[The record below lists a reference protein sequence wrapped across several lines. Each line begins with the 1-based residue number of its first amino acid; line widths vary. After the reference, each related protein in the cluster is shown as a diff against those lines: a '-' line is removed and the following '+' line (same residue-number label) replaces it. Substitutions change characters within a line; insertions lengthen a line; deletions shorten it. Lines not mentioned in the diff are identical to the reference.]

1 MEDALVLGRDGD
13 VDIYRGLNP
22 CCNGRCT
29 RTQSALGVLVCRPCV
44 LILVVMEDALV
55 LTKEGEKACEQVES

>member
-1 MEDALVLGRDGD
+1 MEDALVLFGCWTDKF
-13 VDIYRGLNP
+13 ISYRLNP

-29 RTQSALGVLVCRPCV
+29 RTGGYHLLSVMRGFV

-55 LTKEGEKACEQVES
+55 HRDD